1 MNGNKIFIDTNICIY
16 LLNGDEVLAE
26 LLQDQNIFIS
36 AITEMELYVFHDSE
50 KVAKILNEFIA
61 SITII
66 DIDQRV
72 KSQTINIRKSTKLKL
87 PDSIIAASALVHG
100 MPFISADKSFK
111 KVKELDLIYYN
122 PPI

>member
-1 MNGNKIFIDTNICIY
+1 
-16 LLNGDEVLAE
+16 
-26 LLQDQNIFIS
+26 
-36 AITEMELYVFHDSE
+36 MELYVFHDSE